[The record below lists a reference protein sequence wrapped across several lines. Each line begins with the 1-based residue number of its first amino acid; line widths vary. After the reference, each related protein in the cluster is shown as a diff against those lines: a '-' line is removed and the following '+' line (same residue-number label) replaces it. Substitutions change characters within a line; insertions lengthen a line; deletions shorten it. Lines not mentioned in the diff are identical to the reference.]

1 MAQVLVVDDEV
12 YIRELI
18 KKTLVSQGHTVV
30 EASNGHAAIETLE
43 SHAVDI
49 AIVDLVMPEKG
60 GLETL
65 MEIRDINRR
74 IKLIAM
80 SGKIQTGGDSIK
92 GLAQQFQIDA
102 VLAKP
107 FDIDDLI
114 RLVREMA

>member
-1 MAQVLVVDDEV
+1 MAHVLVVDDEV

-18 KKTLVSQGHTVV
+18 KKTLAPQGHNVV
-30 EASNGHAAIETLE
+30 EASNGHEAIKTLGT
-43 SHAVDI
+43 HAVDI

-65 MEIRDINRR
+65 MEIRDFNHR
-74 IKLIAM
+74 IKLIAI

-107 FDIDDLI
+107 FDVDELI
-114 RLVREMA
+114 QLVQDMS